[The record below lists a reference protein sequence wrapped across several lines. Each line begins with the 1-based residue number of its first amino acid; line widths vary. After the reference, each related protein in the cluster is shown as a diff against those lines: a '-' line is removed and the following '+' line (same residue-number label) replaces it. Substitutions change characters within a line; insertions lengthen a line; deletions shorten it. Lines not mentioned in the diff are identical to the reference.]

1 MSLSERLLGA
11 QIILTD
17 VEGAPVKIGQKV
29 EIAKV
34 VDPGTFD
41 YIVVG
46 EHDDIEDAVEA
57 LIGQKGIVVHL
68 EYDCGCGQI
77 FPHEPMIGVKLE
89 DGSEHEFWFEELK
102 DLS

>member
-1 MSLSERLLGA
+1 MSLPERLLGA
-11 QIILTD
+11 KIILTD

-29 EIAKV
+29 EVKNLI
-34 VDPGTFD
+34 DPDSFD
-41 YIVVG
+41 YIGVG
-46 EHDDIEDAVEA
+46 DDDSVEDAIEA
-57 LIGQKGIVVHL
+57 LIGQKGVVVHL